1 MNNRNNMLTS
11 LISIGAT
18 AAAIFGVVRGMRNKT
33 FLPFLQTI
41 MNSMSGSIAQ
51 QIPQAAQG
59 MRNSQPP
66 QNMTQPLQ
74 GMMNN
79 QAAQQPASSS
89 SPNNIKQSINNLSGN
104 KSN

>member
-51 QIPQAAQG
+51 QIPQAAQ
-59 MRNSQPP
+59 
-66 QNMTQPLQ
+66 
-74 GMMNN
+74 
-79 QAAQQPASSS
+79 QPASSS

-104 KSN
+104 KST